1 MCETETEL
9 CSPIDARVIAIDE
22 TAYYEFPPK
31 HAPYIRAIR
40 GVYLYDANQHTH
52 CCELTPSHWLIFLYH
67 SVLLTETGD
76 ALDDKAREALLEEYE
91 VCNNGEDLCIWISH
105 CSTMERLAKATG
117 DYLKYGATEISYND
131 ESYDEQIEGLIEYF
145 GGNPP
150 F

>member
-9 CSPIDARVIAIDE
+9 CSPIDVRVIAIDE
-22 TAYYEFPPK
+22 TAYYEFPPE

-40 GVYLYDANQHTH
+40 GVYLYDANQRTY
-52 CCELTPSHWLIFLYH
+52 CCELTLSHRLIFLYH

-76 ALDDKAREALLEEYE
+76 TLDDKARRALFEEYE
-91 VCNNGEDLCIWISH
+91 VCNNGEDQYVH
-105 CSTMERLAKATG
+105 CSTMKRLAKATG
-117 DYLKYGATEISYND
+117 DYLEYGVTEISYDD
-131 ESYDEQIEGLIEYF
+131 ESYGEQIEELIEYF